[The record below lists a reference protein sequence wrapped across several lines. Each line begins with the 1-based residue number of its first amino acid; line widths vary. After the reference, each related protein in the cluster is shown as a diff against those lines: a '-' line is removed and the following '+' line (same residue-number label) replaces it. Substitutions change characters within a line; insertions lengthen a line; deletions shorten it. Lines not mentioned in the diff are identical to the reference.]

1 MEFLPLRFATYE
13 YSKNI
18 LREIENQDI
27 IILPVSMESSIR
39 FYNKFFK
46 ENKEIELIK
55 YNNLTEN
62 LGEAERE
69 LINTNLNKFDHSSN
83 IWILGKYQT
92 DWDISADNFNIVED
106 ELKKHNL
113 KYTKD
118 IDKLFYSFK
127 VDKEDKDYVK
137 Y

>member
-1 MEFLPLRFATYE
+1 MEPLPLRYNTYE

-18 LREIENQDI
+18 LGKINNKDI
-27 IILPVSMESSIR
+27 IILPVTMSVSIS
-39 FYNKFFK
+39 FYNEFFK
-46 ENKEIELIK
+46 ENKKIKLID
-55 YNNLTEN
+55 YNNLAEN
-62 LGEAERE
+62 LGEAERK
-69 LINTNLNKFDHSSN
+69 LINTNLNKFDHSNN
-83 IWILGKYQT
+83 IWILGKYEAC
-92 DWDISADNFNIVED
+92 WDISADNFNIVED